1 VLARWKSLGVYE
13 QRYGVFAI
21 LCLLLIWLG
30 IGTEL
35 YWLGLVPFGLF
46 GVYLA
51 VSNYRLLFYALLL
64 FIPLSVEMSFGGLG
78 TDLPT
83 EPLMIALSGIFI
95 LHFLQNWGTYDARYF
110 THPLALLLYAHVG
123 WIFFSTLFSEGFLVS
138 LKFSLAKCWYVI
150 PFFLLS
156 ERFLRSPA
164 EINRVFQ
171 LLFWPLV
178 FVAAQSIVRHA
189 MIDFD
194 FVDQFKTIKPFMRN
208 HVSYAGILS
217 CLTPW
222 MVYFYLMKRSEDRVA
237 SKGLKMLALGLAAF
251 WFVAIALS
259 YTRAAYVALILAGA
273 SYYVIR
279 YRLLKPLLAVAL
291 GGAILGAVYM
301 VKDDNYLAY
310 SPNFETTVAH
320 QNLNDIINAT
330 YSFEDVSTMERA
342 YRWVAAGHM
351 VPYHPWLGWG
361 PGNFVNYYKGYT
373 VTSFRTYV
381 SANPENSGIHSYYLM
396 TLVEQG
402 FPGLIIL
409 IAFLFA
415 ILIYGERLYHQL
427 SDYKARAAVMTALLS
442 MIIIYAFLLI
452 NDMLET
458 DKMGSI
464 FFLNLAVIVSMNR
477 LVNSKKTS
485 TTTDANTPASGSAP
499 ATSKP

>member
-1 VLARWKSLGVYE
+1 MLARWKSLGVYE
-13 QRYGVFAI
+13 QLYGGFAI
-21 LCLLLIWLG
+21 FCLLLIWLG
-30 IGTEL
+30 IATEL
-35 YWLGLVPFGLF
+35 FWLGLVPFGLF
-46 GVYLA
+46 GLYLG
-51 VSNYRLLFYALLL
+51 VTNYRILFYALIL
-64 FIPLSVEMSFGGLG
+64 FIPLSVEMGFGALG

-95 LHFLQNWGTYDARYF
+95 LHFLRYGGQYDARYF
-110 THPLALLLYAHVG
+110 THPLALLLYAHLG
-123 WIFFSTLFSEGFLVS
+123 WIFFTTLFSEGFLVS

-156 ERFLRSPA
+156 ERFLRTPA
-164 EINRVFQ
+164 EIDRVFN
-171 LLFWPLV
+171 LLFWPLL

-194 FVDQFKTIKPFMRN
+194 FVDQFKTIAPFMRN

-222 MVYFYLMKRSEDRVA
+222 MVYFYLIRRSEDRRASSTLKIVA
-237 SKGLKMLALGLAAF
+237 VALASF
-251 WFVAIALS
+251 WFIAIALS
-259 YTRAAYVALILAGA
+259 YTRAAYVALILAAG
-273 SYYVIR
+273 SYFIIR
-279 YRLLKPLLAVAL
+279 YRWLKPLLAVAL
-291 GGAILGAVYM
+291 VGAILGGVYL
-301 VKDDNYLAY
+301 VKDNNYLAY

-320 QNLNDIINAT
+320 ENLNDILNAT
-330 YSFEDVSTMERA
+330 YTFEDVSTMERA

-351 VPYHPWLGWG
+351 IPYHPWLGWG

-381 SANPENSGIHSYYLM
+381 SNNPENSGIHSYYLM

-409 IAFLFA
+409 IVLLFG
-415 ILIYGERLYHQL
+415 ILIYGERLYQQL

-458 DKMGSI
+458 DKMGSV
-464 FFLNLAVIVSMNR
+464 FFLNLAVIVSMSR
-477 LVNSKKTS
+477 LVKSKTLPPA
-485 TTTDANTPASGSAP
+485 TDTNTPAPASDSA
-499 ATSKP
+499 TLKP